1 MTREKKISRSWG
13 ADSVATALSVKC
25 EVLRL
30 TLSVRVDGWAQG
42 SPVAHC
48 WGDGQDPGGTARYP
62 VTAKQNDNFEEMRD
76 LRAFLSFTNRKYTG
90 NYTIKNVRD
99 LLS

>member
-1 MTREKKISRSWG
+1 MIREKKISRSWG

-30 TLSVRVDGWAQG
+30 TLSVWVDGWERG
-42 SPVAHC
+42 SPVTHC
-48 WGDGQDPGGTARYP
+48 WGDGQDPGGTARYS
-62 VTAKQNDNFEEMRD
+62 VTAKQNDSLEEMRD
-76 LRAFLSFTNRKYTG
+76 LQVFLSFANRKYTG
-90 NYTIKNVRD
+90 NYTIKHVRD